1 MKIFLIRFGAGSR
14 FDSMM
19 DGESGHEHWN
29 NKQHETNHLPDH
41 RMGAR
46 PVDGCVTLSVYP
58 YYNAED
64 VRFDPALLGVWVE
77 PGKSEEKIN
86 EQAYRMTVSEKNEK
100 TEFDARLSN

>member
-1 MKIFLIRFGAGSR
+1 MKRIICLTTGWALVLL
-14 FDSMM
+14 
-19 DGESGHEHWN
+19 
-29 NKQHETNHLPDH
+29 T
-41 RMGAR
+41 
-46 PVDGCVTLSVYP
+46 GCVTLSVYP